1 MKEMN
6 AEMPAVGI
14 MKLHEYP
21 DAVWYDVA
29 CECGSKDHY
38 HSIWIEADSDTKLI
52 SVGIGTEGSSDYW
65 TKNLE
70 YDYSSKFYGVLHFV
84 DETIRRLKL
93 IWKIL
98 TKGYVKYESHVLL
111 NEQQALNYAETLKT
125 AISDIHSVEKAK
137 S

>member
-1 MKEMN
+1 MKPETPAIGILKK
-6 AEMPAVGI
+6 AEFDSA
-14 MKLHEYP
+14 K
-21 DAVWYDVA
+21 WYEVQ

-52 SVGIGTEGSSDYW
+52 SVGIETEGSSNYW

-70 YDYSSKFYGVLHFV
+70 YNYSSKFYGVLYFV